1 MTDQSVRAPW
11 RSHALLP
18 RRSDCPADVRA
29 AWLMRLDSL
38 APERTLPLVYP
49 RLFALGSL
57 LAALP
62 EDPAQLRLPP
72 AIHYLSSSKLAEDGV
87 FLLENGFEA
96 YLQFGERTPPDLL
109 MSILGTLLDLGHDA

>member
-1 MTDQSVRAPW
+1 
-11 RSHALLP
+11 
-18 RRSDCPADVRA
+18 
-29 AWLMRLDSL
+29 MRLESL

-62 EDPAQLRLPP
+62 KDPSQLCLPP

-109 MSILGTLLDLGHDA
+109 MSILGSWAMMLDGQCRQVKMCVESHLN